1 MTQLR
6 MIAVVA
12 FALLW
17 VAPLAH
23 AQEQAEQEQAQE
35 QQQAADETFT
45 PTSGMAGK
53 DSVWVPTPPEL
64 VNKMLDI
71 AGVTPKDYVIDLG
84 SGDGRMVIAA
94 AKRGARAHGVEY
106 NPDMVALS
114 QRSAKAEGVSD
125 RATFAQG
132 DMFEADISEAT
143 VLPLF
148 LMPENLRRL
157 TPTFLQLKP
166 GTRIVVNTLG
176 IPEWSPDRTESVEG
190 CTSWCEAKLYIVP
203 AQVAGTWQLPD
214 GTLVLEQSFQHITGT
229 LTNGRGDPIAIDE
242 GVVNGR
248 DVTFVAGDTRYTGRL
263 NGRTITWTVTS
274 GNGKQR
280 VTARRMGD

>member
-6 MIAVVA
+6 MIAVMA

-17 VAPLAH
+17 VAPVAH
-23 AQEQAEQEQAQE
+23 AQEQAEQEQVQE
-35 QQQAADETFT
+35 QSADETFT

-64 VNKMLDI
+64 VNKMLDM

-106 NPDMVALS
+106 NPDMVELS

-176 IPEWSPDRTESVEG
+176 IPEWSPDRTETVEG

-203 AQVAGTWQLPD
+203 ARVAGTWQLPD
-214 GTLVLEQSFQHITGT
+214 GTLVLEQSFQHLTGT
-229 LTNGRGDPIAIDE
+229 LTNGSGDPIAIDE

-248 DVTFVAGDTRYTGRL
+248 DVSFVAGETRYTGRL
-263 NGRTITWTVTS
+263 NGSTITWTVIS

>member
-6 MIAVVA
+6 MIGVVA
-12 FALLW
+12 LALLW
-17 VAPLAH
+17 VAPQAQAQAQAE
-23 AQEQAEQEQAQE
+23 AQEQAEAQAQ
-35 QQQAADETFT
+35 ADDDFT

-53 DSVWVPTPPEL
+53 DSVWVPTPSEL
-64 VNKMLDI
+64 VDKMLDM

-106 NPDMVALS
+106 NPDMVALA
-114 QRSAKAEGVSD
+114 QRTAKAEGVSA

-143 VLPLF
+143 VLALF

-176 IPEWSPDRTESVEG
+176 IPEWSPDRTETVEG

-214 GTLVLEQSFQHITGT
+214 GSLVLEQTFQQLTGT
-229 LTNGRGDPIAIDE
+229 LTNGDGDPVAIDE

-263 NGRTITWTVTS
+263 SGSTINWTVTS

-280 VTARRMGD
+280 VTARRMGN